1 MLNDGARTLLRTLS
15 GRRTRKFCAACGAST
30 RRSGRAVC
38 KHCGGGVF
46 SLAAPEADAGG
57 AAASRAVASAEA
69 FCADVEAAPRGRGE
83 RRAPLRRLDSY
94 GAPAVPDGADG
105 ADDADGADGALD
117 GRVATHARRRDRRRA
132 RRRELDV
139 AQA

>member
-15 GRRTRKFCAACGAST
+15 GRRTRKFCTACGAST
-30 RRSGRAVC
+30 RRAGRAVC

-69 FCADVEAAPRGRGE
+69 FCADVEGAHRGRGE
-83 RRAPLRRLDSY
+83 QRRVPLRRLASY
-94 GAPAVPDGADG
+94 GAPAVPDGAAG
-105 ADDADGADGALD
+105 AP
-117 GRVATHARRRDRRRA
+117 
-132 RRRELDV
+132 
-139 AQA
+139 